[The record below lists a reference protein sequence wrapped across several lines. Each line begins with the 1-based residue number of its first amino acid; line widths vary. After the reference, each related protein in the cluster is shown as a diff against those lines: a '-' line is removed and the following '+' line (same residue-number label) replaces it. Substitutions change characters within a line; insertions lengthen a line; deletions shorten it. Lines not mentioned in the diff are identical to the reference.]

1 MIGGAA
7 MPLSN
12 HRDATINSHCY
23 GPEPLPSTAFK
34 PLDETISAHTWCDR
48 MNKLYELV
56 LPQSGIGL

>member
-23 GPEPLPSTAFK
+23 GPEPLPSTAFMQIPTHGVIAK
-34 PLDETISAHTWCDR
+34 I
-48 MNKLYELV
+48 LYELV
-56 LPQSGIGL
+56 LPQDSGIGL

>member
-23 GPEPLPSTAFK
+23 GPEPLPSMVFM
-34 PLDETISAHTWCDR
+34 PLDETIRYPR
-48 MNKLYELV
+48 MV
-56 LPQSGIGL
+56 